1 MYYALGPKSDNFLK
15 MSTGVVKMKKEER
28 RVRRVFAPFDKEIV
42 PLAESFT
49 LFLFR
54 ATR

>member
-1 MYYALGPKSDNFLK
+1 
-15 MSTGVVKMKKEER
+15 MKKEER
-28 RVRRVFAPFDKEIV
+28 RVRRVFASFDKEIV

-54 ATR
+54 ATLQCSDTGIESTSQWQ